1 MTPEAFTHLTHPRPQ
16 EKKTMTP
23 PVVTTAAAVA
33 PAKPAAVPMQITVSP
48 TLPSHWLMILSIM
61 SAVLNA
67 ETPLLLQVLPPKAA
81 VGVVGGDV
89 GLAAILAAYQ
99 ASLPA

>member
-1 MTPEAFTHLTHPRPQ
+1 MTPT
-16 EKKTMTP
+16 
-23 PVVTTAAAVA
+23 VVTTAPA

-99 ASLPA
+99 ATLPPV